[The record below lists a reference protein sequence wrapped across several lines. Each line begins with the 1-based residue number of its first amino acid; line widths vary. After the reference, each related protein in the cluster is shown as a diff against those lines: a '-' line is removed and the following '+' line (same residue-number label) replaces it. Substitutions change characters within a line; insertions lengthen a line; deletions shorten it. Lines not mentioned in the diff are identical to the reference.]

1 MDRILFEERRL
12 CIIEKIRAKTIITR
26 TKNREWYYMELKND
40 FQKKTLYENM
50 KKHMED
56 VMYVQVKI

>member
-1 MDRILFEERRL
+1 MNNR
-12 CIIEKIRAKTIITR
+12 KIRAKTIITR

-56 VMYVQVKI
+56 VMYVQVKM